1 MLMRVKALLLLL
13 LAVVLVGGGMKMAGM
28 RLPLV
33 DYPIGP
39 MGIEGGGDPVMPDI
53 QIEPPGF
60 DNFGG
65 P

>member
-1 MLMRVKALLLLL
+1 MKALLLLVL
-13 LAVVLVGGGMKMAGM
+13 VVVVVGGGLKLAGA
-28 RLPLV
+28 RLPLI

-39 MGIEGGGDPVMPDI
+39 MGIDTPGPAMPDI

-60 DNFGG
+60 DDFGA

>member
-1 MLMRVKALLLLL
+1 MRAL
-13 LAVVLVGGGMKMAGM
+13 VVLILVLVVVGGGLKAAGV
-28 RLPLV
+28 RLPLL

-39 MGIEGGGDPVMPDI
+39 IGVDTPGPAMPDV

-60 DNFGG
+60 GEFEA

>member
-1 MLMRVKALLLLL
+1 MKALLLLL
-13 LAVVLVGGGMKMAGM
+13 LVLVVVGGGLKMAGM

-39 MGIEGGGDPVMPDI
+39 IGLNGADPAMPNI
-53 QIEPPGF
+53 QLEAPGF
-60 DNFGG
+60 DEFDA

>member
-1 MLMRVKALLLLL
+1 MRTLLLL
-13 LAVVLVGGGMKMAGM
+13 VLVVMIVVGGLKLAGV
-28 RLPLV
+28 RLPLL

-39 MGIEGGGDPVMPDI
+39 IGIDGEGPFMPDI

-60 DNFGG
+60 DQADEL

>member
-1 MLMRVKALLLLL
+1 MRALLLLL
-13 LAVVLVGGGMKMAGM
+13 LVVVLVVGALKLAGV
-28 RLPLV
+28 RLPLL

-39 MGIEGGGDPVMPDI
+39 IGEGQGPAMPDI

-60 DNFGG
+60 GDFEA

>member
-1 MLMRVKALLLLL
+1 MRSLLLLIL
-13 LAVVLVGGGMKMAGM
+13 VLVVVGGGLKMAGV
-28 RLPLV
+28 RLPLI

-39 MGIEGGGDPVMPDI
+39 IGVDTPGPAMPDV

-60 DNFGG
+60 GDFEA